1 MALQVEIWIRS
12 IIEGLF
18 ASNTFAARSTD
29 HSEFVDNRTV
39 HVPNAGA
46 PSNVEK
52 NRTTF
57 PAAVTT
63 RQDTDLTYTID
74 EYTVDPVRIPHADQ
88 VELSYNKR
96 ESIVRQNRCKLTDE
110 VHRDLIY
117 RWIPDGVTI
126 LETDGSAIDA
136 HLTGATGTRKAFTK
150 NTVQKVMTMFDTQD
164 IPEDGRCMLL
174 DALMYNQLLNSLTDN
189 ERANFLACADPA
201 KGTIGE
207 YMGFHFYK
215 RSTVART
222 AGDKTVKPWTAA
234 ADADDCA
241 AGLVWHE
248 DCVSRALGESI
259 LFEDQGNPEYYG
271 DILSFLQRAGGKWL
285 RADKKGIALIKQ
297 GA

>member
-18 ASNTFAARSTD
+18 ANNTFAARSID
-29 HSEFVDNRTV
+29 HSEFVDNKTV

-52 NRTTF
+52 NRSTF
-57 PAAVTT
+57 PASVTT
-63 RQDTDLTYTID
+63 RTDVDVDYSID
-74 EYTVDPVRIPHADQ
+74 EYTVDPIRIPHADT

-96 ESIVRQNRCKLTDE
+96 ESVIRQNRRKLIDE

-117 RWIPDGVTI
+117 RWIPDGVTVK
-126 LETDGSAIDA
+126 ETTGDA
-136 HLTGATGTRKAFTK
+136 VKSHLPGTTGMRKAFTK
-150 NTVQKVMTMFDTQD
+150 GSVQEIMTLFDTQD
-164 IPEDGRCMLL
+164 IPEDGRNILL

-189 ERANFLACADPA
+189 ERANFISCADPA

-207 YMGFHFYK
+207 YMGFNFYK

-222 AGDKTVKPWTAA
+222 AADGTLKPWTATA
-234 ADADDCA
+234 EEDDCA
-241 AGLVWHE
+241 AGLAWHE
-248 DCVSRALGESI
+248 DSVSRAMGESV
-259 LFEDQGNPEYYG
+259 LFDDQGNPLYYG
-271 DILSFLQRAGGKWL
+271 DILSFLQRAGGHWL

-297 GA
+297 GS